1 MEAANINLRHLR
13 AFCEVAHHKSISA
26 ASGVVF
32 LSQPAITQALAKL
45 EKNLEV
51 SLFERRS
58 EGMYITEPGTLF
70 LNRAERA
77 LNNIQQ
83 GTRLAVKGSGK
94 GNTGTT
100 WQFDK
105 LLTIVQLRALLAVSN
120 ARNFSLAARNIN
132 VSQPTLYRTAREL
145 ERLSGME
152 LYKKVAQGI
161 ELTSAAKILAQY
173 AALAFYELNQG
184 LEEIRVWR
192 GFDAGKIVVGTM
204 PLART
209 YILPKAINELSRLQP
224 DVMVNVIDGPYED
237 LLDRLRHGQ
246 IDVLMGALRDPAPVD
261 DVVQEKLLSDPLII
275 VGRTGHPLADKTT
288 VSVSDLA
295 EFSWVAPRPGT
306 PTRSHFENVFK
317 AENAAV
323 PTRLVESSSL
333 ILILGLLLNSDRLTM
348 ISEHQVMNERA
359 GGRLTKLAFEM
370 AETARPI
377 GMTVRKDWQPTATQN
392 TLLNLL
398 RQASLSAV

>member
-58 EGMYITEPGTLF
+58 EGMYITEPGALF

-94 GNTGTT
+94 GNNGTT

-105 LLTIVQLRALLAVSN
+105 LLTIVQLRALLAISK

-192 GFDAGKIVVGTM
+192 GLDAGKIVIGTM

-261 DVVQEKLLSDPLII
+261 DVVQEELLSDPLII
-275 VGRTGHPLADKTT
+275 VGRTGHPLANKNK
-288 VSVSDLA
+288 VSVNDLA
-295 EFSWVAPRPGT
+295 KFPWVAPRSGA
-306 PTRSHFENVFK
+306 PTRTHFENVFK

-359 GGRLTKLAFEM
+359 AGRLTKLAFEM

-377 GMTVRKDWQPTATQN
+377 GMTIRKDWQPTATQS

-398 RQASLSAV
+398 RQASKSAI